1 MTTETVNETQETNE
15 NEKPE
20 ITIDTLNS
28 ALNEA
33 EQGFKNADSE
43 YVALT
48 GKMAK
53 GEEIDPDSLY
63 AAIGKRRQA
72 QSKVDSAK
80 RSIDRFNDDLK
91 LEKLSGVTTG
101 LKGTVE
107 EYLMSVLEE
116 IKAFEL
122 KGLNVSINFETE
134 DGNPLV
140 NVTRPG
146 SRAVSTNNGER
157 APRSKS
163 TFAGMSAAEFI
174 TSKGSEGEWTQ
185 EQITKR
191 SEDKNNVMHYAR
203 VLAKKLGVTEEK
215 A

>member
-1 MTTETVNETQETNE
+1 MEQTSTPT
-15 NEKPE
+15 PE
-20 ITIDTLNS
+20 VTIDTLNG
-28 ALNEA
+28 ALKEA
-33 EQGFKNADSE
+33 EDNFKAADKE
-43 YVALT
+43 YTSLT
-48 GKMAK
+48 AKMAK

-63 AAIGKRRQA
+63 AAIGKRKQA

-80 RSIDRFNDDLK
+80 RSIDRFNDDAR

-101 LKGTVE
+101 LKASVE
-107 EYLMSVLEE
+107 SFLTEHLAQ
-116 IKAFEL
+116 IKEFEL
-122 KGLNVSINFETE
+122 KGLNVSISFETE
-134 DGNPLV
+134 NGQPLV

-174 TSKGSEGEWTQ
+174 TSKGSEGEWTS
-185 EQITKR
+185 EQIEKR
-191 SEDKNNVMHYAR
+191 SGDKNNVMHYAR
-203 VLAKKLGVTEEK
+203 VLAKKLGVAEEK